1 MKNSMNLTRRQ
12 ALGLAGASAGAAVM
26 AGVAGCSGSAV
37 ADGSKKS
44 SYKVGLILSGPA
56 NDGGW
61 GQSHYESLKKACSER
76 TNWLL
81 IDPRVNAS
89 PTEAADQAQ
98 SYADQGVDL
107 IVTAGTQFPS
117 ALLDVVTET
126 AKKKPEV
133 KFLFTNTSVE
143 EDLGSYG
150 SLDNVEVVLPDYA
163 QLGQLAG
170 VVAGLMTV
178 TGKVGFVAGME
189 LTSSKDKYEAYV
201 AAAKKVSPSVE
212 GFADYTAGYSEAAQG
227 RTIAST
233 MILRDGVD
241 VIWGDASDADNG
253 VRQALEDAGAD
264 SHFNI
269 AQPIDAVGASQPT
282 VIAST
287 VIDWMVG
294 QAMDRIESGEYGHG
308 HVIEANMGNG
318 GVSLG
323 TISDKVPDD
332 VRRKIEDAAE
342 KIKNGSL

>member
-1 MKNSMNLTRRQ
+1 MKNSSNLTRRQ
-12 ALGLAGASAGAAVM
+12 ALRLAGAGVGTAAV
-26 AGVAGCSGSAV
+26 AAAAGCSQTATGEGEKRASHKV
-37 ADGSKKS
+37 A
-44 SYKVGLILSGPA
+44 LILSGPA

-61 GQSHYESLKKACSER
+61 GQSHYESLKRACAER

-89 PTEAADQAQ
+89 PTEAADEAQ
-98 SYADQGVDL
+98 SYVDQGIDL
-107 IVTAGTQFPS
+107 IVTAGTQFPG
-117 ALLDVVTET
+117 ALVDVVAQT
-126 AKKKPEV
+126 AKKRPEV
-133 KFLFTNTSVE
+133 KFLFTNTSVD
-143 EDLGSYG
+143 EDLGDYA

-170 VVAGLMTV
+170 VVAGLMTA
-178 TGKVGFVAGME
+178 TGRIGFVAGME

-201 AAAKKVSPSVE
+201 GAAKRVNPAVE
-212 GFADYTAGYSEAAQG
+212 GFADYSAGYSEVAQG
-227 RTIAST
+227 RTVASA
-233 MILRDGVD
+233 MISRDDVD

-253 VRQALEDAGAD
+253 VRQALEEAGAD

-269 AQPIDAVGASQPT
+269 AQPIDCAGDSQPT

-308 HVIEANMGNG
+308 HVIEANMDNG
-318 GVSLG
+318 GVRLG

-332 VRRKIEDAAE
+332 VRKKIEDAAQRVQR
-342 KIKNGSL
+342 GTL